1 MISYDNSL
9 KEIISILLKIG
20 KWMQQGSD
28 LLSPL
33 FISNF
38 HWRREQNRARYNK
51 APRIAALAANWSSP
65 LATRALAVACANKA
79 LSALRSFP
87 ATRRA
92 AFLRNSPTASSVV
105 IAFVTQL
112 PMFLPTVTI
121 PISLRT
127 PSGVIGHLECHIGTT
142 DLATF

>member
-51 APRIAALAANWSSP
+51 APRIAAFIETMFRTLFCRDTRVQIPSP
-65 LATRALAVACANKA
+65 AYLPRVEFYGSLIAVFKK
-79 LSALRSFP
+79 S
-87 ATRRA
+87 
-92 AFLRNSPTASSVV
+92 
-105 IAFVTQL
+105 
-112 PMFLPTVTI
+112 
-121 PISLRT
+121 
-127 PSGVIGHLECHIGTT
+127 
-142 DLATF
+142 